1 MPQKPLSIKQA
12 IFNRR
17 MLICMATGF
26 ASGLPLYILIQ
37 LVPAWLRDQGIGL
50 KEIGLFSLIT
60 FPYTWKFIWSPLMDR
75 YSLPFLGLRRGWI
88 LITQVAVMLCVG
100 ALGLFNPTEGLQP
113 IVFLVGAVAFF
124 SASQDIVI
132 DAYRRELLPDNELGL
147 GTSIHANAYRVA
159 GLIPGSLSLIL
170 ADILPWKS
178 VFFITAL
185 FMLVGI
191 IMTLM
196 IAELEHKHQ
205 PATLTDAVVKPFI
218 EFFTR
223 DGVRQAL
230 WILSFMFLYK
240 LGDNLATALS
250 TPFYL
255 DLGFTKTQIGLV
267 AKNAA
272 LWPAVIGGL
281 IGGILMLRIGI
292 NRALWLFG
300 AVQILS
306 ILGFVILAKA
316 GAVVWV
322 LAAVISVEYLGAGLG
337 TAAFLAFIAKNASK
351 SHTATQLALL
361 TAVTAIPRTFANA
374 TTGYIVEA
382 VGWEDFFYI
391 CTLCAIP
398 GMLVLFKVAPW
409 NKPVKQ

>member
-1 MPQKPLSIKQA
+1 
-12 IFNRR
+12 
-17 MLICMATGF
+17 
-26 ASGLPLYILIQ
+26 
-37 LVPAWLRDQGIGL
+37 
-50 KEIGLFSLIT
+50 
-60 FPYTWKFIWSPLMDR
+60 
-75 YSLPFLGLRRGWI
+75 
-88 LITQVAVMLCVG
+88 
-100 ALGLFNPTEGLQP
+100 
-113 IVFLVGAVAFF
+113 
-124 SASQDIVI
+124 
-132 DAYRRELLPDNELGL
+132 
-147 GTSIHANAYRVA
+147 
-159 GLIPGSLSLIL
+159 
-170 ADILPWKS
+170 
-178 VFFITAL
+178 
-185 FMLVGI
+185 
-191 IMTLM
+191 
-196 IAELEHKHQ
+196 
-205 PATLTDAVVKPFI
+205 
-218 EFFTR
+218 
-223 DGVRQAL
+223 
-230 WILSFMFLYK
+230 MFLYK

-272 LWPAVIGGL
+272 LWPAVFGGL
-281 IGGILMLRIGI
+281 LGGILMLRIGI

>member
-1 MPQKPLSIKQA
+1 MPQNPLPLKQA

-88 LITQVAVMLCVG
+88 LFTQVAVMICVA

-170 ADILPWKS
+170 ADILPWQS

-196 IAELEHKHQ
+196 ITELEHKHQ
-205 PATLTDAVVKPFI
+205 PTTLTDAVVKPFI

-300 AVQILS
+300 AVQIIS

-322 LAAVISVEYLGAGLG
+322 LAVVISIEYLGAGLG

-409 NKPVKQ
+409 NKPVTQ